1 MKREFDF
8 DILDG
13 AAIEVYFVTNKQFVL
28 MLCFICFSI
37 VPSGLQF
44 AGIMQK
50 TNNLIMST

>member
-1 MKREFDF
+1 MKREFNF
-8 DILDG
+8 DIFEG
-13 AAIEVYFVTNKQFVL
+13 AAIEVYFVANKQFVL
-28 MLCFICFSI
+28 MLCFICLSI